1 MTTTTINEAV
11 REKCREAILDEAQS
25 AFETTV
31 ETTCYRTLT
40 AKSDGS
46 VYWRE
51 HINRHETGEAEYFD
65 RERDYWSLQIF
76 GTPGIGHNGD
86 DSDLFVMG
94 DNNQPTDEILEYS
107 DAGIEAEELLAES
120 LEKLE
125 GIPIGFF
132 DDE

>member
-1 MTTTTINEAV
+1 MTTTTINEAL
-11 REKCREAILDEAQS
+11 REKCREAILDEAQY

-31 ETTCYRTLT
+31 ATTCYKTLT

-51 HINRHETGEAEYFD
+51 HIGQRETGEAEYFN

-86 DSDLFVMG
+86 DSDLFVM
-94 DNNQPTDEILEYS
+94 DTDEILEYS
-107 DAGIEAEELLAES
+107 DAGIEADELLAES
-120 LEKLE
+120 LEKLDR
-125 GIPIGFF
+125 IPIGFF
-132 DDE
+132 VDEKGE